1 MGWDRKVDARFILPG
16 SDQIWDALSATNS
29 IRVSFGRVVIIQQ
42 GDLTAILIS
51 IQDSDRGRSLFHD
64 VLFAFQKALMF
75 LTNPV
80 HIVMFLQQPIVF

>member
-16 SDQIWDALSATNS
+16 SDEIWDTLPATYS
-29 IRVSFGRVVIIQQ
+29 IRVSFGRVVVIQQ

-51 IQDSDRGRSLFHD
+51 IQDCDRGRSLFHD
-64 VLFAFQKALMF
+64 ASFLSQEALML

-80 HIVMFLQQPIVF
+80 HIVMFLKQPIVF

>member
-1 MGWDRKVDARFILPG
+1 MGRDRKVDARFILPG
-16 SDQIWDALSATNS
+16 SDEIWDALPATNS
-29 IRVSFGRVVIIQQ
+29 IRVGFGRVVIIQQ

-51 IQDSDRGRSLFHD
+51 IQDCDRGRSLFHD
-64 VLFAFQKALMF
+64 VLFAFQEALMF